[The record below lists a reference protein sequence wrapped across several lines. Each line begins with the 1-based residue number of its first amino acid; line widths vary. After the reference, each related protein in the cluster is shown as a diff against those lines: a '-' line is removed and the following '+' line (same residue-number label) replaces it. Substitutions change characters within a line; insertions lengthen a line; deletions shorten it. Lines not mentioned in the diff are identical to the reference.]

1 MACERGKVMMDEEP
15 EKMTIMVV
23 DDTPA
28 NLQLLRQMMQDSGYH
43 VVTFPN
49 GQLALNAADRNTPDL
64 ILLDIN
70 MPEMNGF
77 EVCQCLKN
85 DEKLKE
91 IPVIFISALNETSDK
106 VHAFSVGGVDYVTKP
121 FQFEEVKARV
131 RTHISLCIARR
142 ELKKQNAILQE
153 NMHLREVVEEIS
165 RHDLKNPMNVF
176 NNVPDMLLN
185 DRDLLP
191 ELLPKHLN
199 WLNLMKKAAQQMME
213 MIHRSLDLYKMERG
227 TYQLTPVPVNL
238 LKIVHEVFLTFD
250 DLMVSKKLASI
261 VLLDQKPAG
270 DHDTFEVQGEEYL
283 FFSLLSNLIK
293 NAIEASPEGKAITV
307 ALSVS
312 PKLTIAIK
320 NQGVIPPQIRERFF
334 ERYTTFGKE
343 HGTGL
348 GVFSARLMVTTLG
361 GDLSFTSDEV
371 DGTTLFVTLPSLQA
385 AA

>member
-1 MACERGKVMMDEEP
+1 MMDEEP

-270 DHDTFEVQGEEYL
+270 DYDTFEVQGEEYL
-283 FFSLLSNLIK
+283 FF
-293 NAIEASPEGKAITV
+293 
-307 ALSVS
+307 
-312 PKLTIAIK
+312 
-320 NQGVIPPQIRERFF
+320 QFDQERN
-334 ERYTTFGKE
+334 
-343 HGTGL
+343 
-348 GVFSARLMVTTLG
+348 
-361 GDLSFTSDEV
+361 
-371 DGTTLFVTLPSLQA
+371 
-385 AA
+385 

>member
-1 MACERGKVMMDEEP
+1 MDEEP
-15 EKMTIMVV
+15 EKTTIMVV

-28 NLQLLRQMMQDSGYH
+28 NLQLLQQMMQDNGYH
-43 VVTFPN
+43 VVTFPS
-49 GQLALNAADRNTPDL
+49 GRLALNAAARNPPDL

-131 RTHISLCIARR
+131 RTHISLCAARR
-142 ELKKQNAILQE
+142 ELKKQNEILQE

-165 RHDLKNPMNVF
+165 KHDLKNPMNAF

-185 DRDLLP
+185 DQDLLP
-191 ELLPKHLN
+191 ELLPKHVK
-199 WLNLMKKAAQQMME
+199 WLNLLKKAARQMME

-227 TYQLTPVPVNL
+227 TYQLNPVPINL
-238 LKIVHEVFLTFD
+238 LKIVHEVFRTFD

-261 VLLDQKPAG
+261 VLLEHKPAG
-270 DHDTFEVQGEEYL
+270 DQDVFEVQGEEYL

-293 NAIEASPEGKAITV
+293 NAIEASPEGGSITV
-307 ALSVS
+307 VLSVS
-312 PKLTIAIK
+312 PKVAIAIN

-334 ERYTTFGKE
+334 ERYATFGKE
-343 HGTGL
+343 RGTGL
-348 GVFSARLMVTTLG
+348 GVFSARLMATTLG
-361 GDLSFTSDEV
+361 GDLSFTSNEV
-371 DGTTLFVTLPSLQA
+371 DGTTLVMTLPSFPA
-385 AA
+385 ANRHKTS